1 MKKVLYL
8 SLICGLIIIQK
19 SNAQSPVGFPTGVI
33 VGPTSANLTLPAGY
47 TMAVGGGLITEKV
60 RVATIGTTFWA
71 DFVFDKTYKLRPLSE
86 VAEYI
91 KLNKHLP
98 DVPSTADVNKDGIDL
113 AQTQAILLQK
123 IEELTLYVIEQNKK
137 IERLNKKVKYLSKK
151 KYANIPKFKI

>member
-71 DFVFDKTYKLRPLSE
+71 DFVFDARYKLPKLSE
-86 VAEYI
+86 VETFI
-91 KLNKHLP
+91 KENKHLP
-98 DVPSTADVNKDGIDL
+98 NVPSATEIQKNGAKL
-113 AQTQAILLQK
+113 AELTTKMMQK
-123 IEELTLYVIEQNKK
+123 IEELTLYVIHLEKE
-137 IERLNKKVKYLSKK
+137 IEILKSK
-151 KYANIPKFKI
+151 N